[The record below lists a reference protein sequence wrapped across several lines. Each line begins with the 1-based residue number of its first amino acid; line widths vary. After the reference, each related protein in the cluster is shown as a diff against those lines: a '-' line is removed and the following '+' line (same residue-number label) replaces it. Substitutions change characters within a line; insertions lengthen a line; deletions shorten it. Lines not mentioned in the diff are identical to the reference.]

1 MNTYATKESFKNEL
15 TKRAQFFI
23 TEFEDIPESQRHL
36 IKPGVDRSPAQMLA
50 YQIGWMDLL
59 LDWERDEQSGK
70 TVITPETDLQWAKP
84 GNLHESFYQQ
94 WRGFSLQQLQVEF
107 AHRLIG
113 IICLVDSL
121 SDQDFFEPGRRQW
134 ASSTPAAWPVYKWLH
149 LNTVAPLTTFR
160 TKLRK
165 WKRL

>member
-1 MNTYATKESFKNEL
+1 MNTYPTKESFKDEL
-15 TKRAQFFI
+15 TKRAQLFI
-23 TEFEDIPESQRHL
+23 SEFDDIAESKRDL

-59 LDWERDEQSGK
+59 LDWEHDEQSGK
-70 TVITPETDLQWAKP
+70 TVTTPAAGFQWNQL
-84 GNLHESFYQQ
+84 GGLYESFYQK
-94 WRGFSLQQLQVEF
+94 WRGFSLEQLQVEF
-107 AHRLIG
+107 ANRLIG

-121 SDQDFFEPGRRQW
+121 SDEEFFESGRRQW

-149 LNTVAPLTTFR
+149 INTVAPFTTFR
-160 TKLRK
+160 TKIRK